1 MNPSASRFPPWLGP
15 VALLAVAYG
24 VLPIVGSSYLF
35 EAILTPFLAL
45 SLAAVGLNLL
55 TGYAGQVSL
64 GSAAFMAVGAFAAYN
79 FNLRL
84 PGLPLLTSLVLAGF
98 VATALGVVFGL
109 PSLRLRG
116 FYLAV
121 STLAAQFF
129 VQWAL
134 TKFSWFSNNNPSG
147 VIDAPSLS
155 IFGLSLDS
163 SIGRYLFALTIVV
176 VLTWL
181 AQRLRQ
187 YADRT
192 QFRRGPRQRTR
203 CESDW
208 CTSAADEA
216 ARLRDL
222 ILHYRRCGRS
232 LGLCLFAHGRAGGIH
247 LDRSFQVVFIIIIG
261 GLASIRGAFFGPHCS

>member
-1 MNPSASRFPPWLGP
+1 MSRDVILALIGLAAAYALGP
-15 VALLAVAYG
+15 FL
-24 VLPIVGSSYLF
+24 GSDYLF
-35 EAILTPFLAL
+35 EAILLPFLAL

-84 PGLPLLTSLVLAGF
+84 PGLPLLASFALAGF

-147 VIDAPSLS
+147 VIDAPSLR
-155 IFGLSLDS
+155 ILGLSFDS

-176 VLTWL
+176 VATFLTV
-181 AQRLRQ
+181 RL
-187 YADRT
+187 
-192 QFRRGPRQRTR
+192 
-203 CESDW
+203 
-208 CTSAADEA
+208 
-216 ARLRDL
+216 
-222 ILHYRRCGRS
+222 
-232 LGLCLFAHGRAGGIH
+232 LG
-247 LDRSFQVVFIIIIG
+247 
-261 GLASIRGAFFGPHCS
+261 